1 MTADEAVQPPDD
13 LHPSSQSAPGPHP
26 NDGRPRR
33 GWRAKLRDEW
43 LLLLF
48 AALACALALLDPH
61 PLADY
66 RRWLQVPTL
75 AGLLGLMLAIQGI
88 RSSGLVQHAAG
99 ALVARV
105 HGLRALGLLLVASA
119 ALLSTVL
126 TNDVSLFLI
135 VPLTLAIGAISNLPV
150 APMAVLEAL
159 AVNAGSALS
168 PIGNPQNLLLWQ
180 HSRLPFLH
188 FVLAML
194 PAAAVM
200 FALVAALALAWL
212 PKGRV
217 KLNSALV
224 DGHPVAAPLACG
236 SLLALALMVL
246 AMEYGHALAGALAL
260 AAVYALVAR
269 RVLGRVD
276 WLLLLTFAAIF
287 LGLGH
292 FAELPLVRHGL
303 DQLALERPLTLFI
316 SGIAVSQLISNVP
329 ATVLL
334 LDRAHDAIALAV
346 AVNLGGAGLAIGS
359 LANLIALRLA
369 RQPQG
374 LRLFHRVSV
383 PFLLVSAPL
392 VYLVWRWVG

>member
-1 MTADEAVQPPDD
+1 VTAGSGHE
-13 LHPSSQSAPGPHP
+13 
-26 NDGRPRR
+26 RT
-33 GWRAKLRDEW
+33 GWRAKLRSEW

-48 AALACALALLDPH
+48 AVFALVLALFDPR
-61 PLADY
+61 PLLDY

-88 RSSGLVQHAAG
+88 RDSGLVQHAAG
-99 ALVARV
+99 TLVARV
-105 HGLRALGLLLVASA
+105 HGLRVLGLLLVASA
-119 ALLSTVL
+119 ALLATVL

-150 APMAVLEAL
+150 ARMAVLEAL
-159 AVNAGSALS
+159 AVNAGSTLS

-194 PAAAVM
+194 PVAAVM
-200 FALVAALALAWL
+200 FVLVAALALAWL

-217 KLNSALV
+217 QLHPALV
-224 DGHPVAAPLACG
+224 DGHPVAAPLAIG
-236 SLLALALMVL
+236 SLLALVLMVL
-246 AMEYGHALAGALAL
+246 AMEHGHALAGTLAL
-260 AAVYALVAR
+260 AAAYALIAR
-269 RVLGRVD
+269 HVLGRID
-276 WLLLLTFAAIF
+276 WLLLATFAAIF

-292 FAELPLVRHGL
+292 FAELPLVQHGL
-303 DQLALERPLTLFI
+303 DLLALDRPLTLFI
-316 SGIAVSQLISNVP
+316 SGIATSQIISNVP

-334 LDRAHDAIALAV
+334 LGRAHDAIALAV
-346 AVNLGGAGLAIGS
+346 AVNVGGSGLAIGS

-369 RQPQG
+369 NQPYG
-374 LRLFHRVSV
+374 LRLFHRVSI

-392 VYLVWRWVG
+392 VYVAWRWLG